1 VGINVCT
8 SWLAGML
15 LVVLPAPCHR
25 HCFVVGSCLRLC
37 HDGGGIREKYAHTA
51 VPFSRA
57 GRGRLYLFNR
67 PMVPLDRLK
76 QVTLLGKVL
85 SEKDGARLCSNHQ
98 GLHFAQNVRDIGA
111 NASTPELLIGGKLFS
126 FP

>member
-1 VGINVCT
+1 
-8 SWLAGML
+8 
-15 LVVLPAPCHR
+15 
-25 HCFVVGSCLRLC
+25 
-37 HDGGGIREKYAHTA
+37 
-51 VPFSRA
+51 
-57 GRGRLYLFNR
+57 
-67 PMVPLDRLK
+67 VPLDRLK